1 MTISD
6 DDLDLALTAFAAR
19 MALLMAAG
27 DESGIHSLARVFAGP
42 ELVDELVD
50 LARELVAVF
59 ELQTPGVLRSML
71 AAHEQAL
78 GGQLDDDDA
87 E

>member
-1 MTISD
+1 
-6 DDLDLALTAFAAR
+6 
-19 MALLMAAG
+19 
-27 DESGIHSLARVFAGP
+27 VFAGP